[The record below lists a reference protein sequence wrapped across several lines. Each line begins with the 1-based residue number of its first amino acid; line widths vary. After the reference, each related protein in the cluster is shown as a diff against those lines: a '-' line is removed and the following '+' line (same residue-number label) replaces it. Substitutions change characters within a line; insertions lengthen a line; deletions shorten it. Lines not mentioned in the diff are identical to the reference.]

1 MSDILSCSVK
11 WHLIDICCIVVMYS
25 MSHIVESCPLTKLN
39 GRLSRQ
45 HSVDEDA
52 VSRLTS
58 YGSWHAYEKK
68 KNVLR
73 RNLFLAFLFNNYDDD
88 CILQTLFCSKSD
100 AIMCVDCLWE
110 PCLVIAYSYYKCT
123 CFYPLYIVCISVCL
137 AASLANKGVH
147 NHTAVSR
154 VVWHNCDSHFTG
166 CKRRISY
173 NRDDEQCVNLRQN
186 YKTPKMNFLTISDS
200 KNCTIAS
207 SFIY

>member
-1 MSDILSCSVK
+1 MKRNLRK
-11 WHLIDICCIVVMYS
+11 L
-25 MSHIVESCPLTKLN
+25 PLTRVYN
-39 GRLSRQ
+39 GLSTTIFCVTSVTSVTRRLLDNTTRCYQ
-45 HSVDEDA
+45 E
-52 VSRLTS
+52 
-58 YGSWHAYEKK
+58 
-68 KNVLR
+68 
-73 RNLFLAFLFNNYDDD
+73 
-88 CILQTLFCSKSD
+88 
-100 AIMCVDCLWE
+100 CVDCLWE

-200 KNCTIAS
+200 KNCTFAS